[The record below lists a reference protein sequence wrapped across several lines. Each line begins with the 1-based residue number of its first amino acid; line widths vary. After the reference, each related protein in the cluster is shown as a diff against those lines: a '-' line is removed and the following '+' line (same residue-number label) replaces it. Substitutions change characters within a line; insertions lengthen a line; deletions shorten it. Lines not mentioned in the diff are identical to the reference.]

1 MKLPVSV
8 RQATATDALRISD
21 IHVLSRA
28 ATYRDQLPHH
38 YLDVEMVAESA
49 AFWPGRMAR
58 LLAGDGVVFIAEH
71 GGLSIGFICLE
82 RPDADRSSKVDNLH
96 ILPDNKGGG
105 AGSALLDC
113 ARKWAVSN
121 GTMRLHLAVLNSN
134 KSAIGFYESRDWL
147 IAGRQDEIMGGVPVV
162 MLRYELTL

>member
-1 MKLPVSV
+1 M
-8 RQATATDALRISD
+8 
-21 IHVLSRA
+21 
-28 ATYRDQLPHH
+28 
-38 YLDVEMVAESA
+38 
-49 AFWPGRMAR
+49 
-58 LLAGDGVVFIAEH
+58 
-71 GGLSIGFICLE
+71 E

>member
-1 MKLPVSV
+1 MKVPIAV
-8 RQATATDALRISD
+8 RQATATDALRISN

-38 YLDVEMVAESA
+38 YLDVEMPAESA
-49 AFWPGRMAR
+49 AFWPGRMVR
-58 LLAGDGVVFIAEH
+58 LSAGDGVVFTAEH

-96 ILPDNKGGG
+96 VLPENKGCG

-113 ARKWAVSN
+113 AREWAISN
-121 GTMRLHLAVLNSN
+121 GAHRLHLVVLDRN
-134 KSAIGFYESRDWL
+134 KPAIGFYESRGWL
-147 IAGRQDEIMGGVPVV
+147 FAGRQDEIMGGVPVV
-162 MLRYELTL
+162 MRRYELPL